1 MSTEMDSPMAEVMRH
16 THTIQS
22 ALDDQVYRLN
32 TKSFDGLDEAKTVA
46 VTLDARQRLTG
57 VRIKDGLL
65 RLGAETVTRRINEA
79 IHNAKAAATASGEA
93 DEQRLAELVDG
104 VNSSLN
110 DMLGPLQPPSD

>member
-16 THTIQS
+16 TQHIQS
-22 ALDDQVYRLN
+22 ALDDRLHQLN

-46 VTLDARQRLTG
+46 VTLDGRQRLTG

-65 RLGAETVTRRINEA
+65 RLGAETVAQRINEA
-79 IHNAKAAATASGEA
+79 IHNAKTAATASDEA
-93 DEQRLAELVDG
+93 EEQRLAELVDG

-110 DMLGPLQPPSD
+110 DMVGPLR